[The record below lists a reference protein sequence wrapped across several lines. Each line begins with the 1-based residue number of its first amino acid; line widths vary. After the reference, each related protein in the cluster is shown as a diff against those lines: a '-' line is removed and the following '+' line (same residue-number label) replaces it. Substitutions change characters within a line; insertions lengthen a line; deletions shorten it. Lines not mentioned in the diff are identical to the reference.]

1 MTVPPVTTTADRLPH
16 ALDAPEVAERL
27 DGRRPAVFLDYDG
40 VLTPIVPRPEDAI
53 MSDDMRGIVRA
64 LAQRCSV
71 CVVSG
76 RDRAVVSELMGV
88 DDLIVAGSHGF
99 DIYDPARGP
108 IVHEASQGWEG
119 LVAEVTERVRAA
131 ADDIPGTLVEPKHAS
146 VALHDR
152 HVADA
157 DRPRVAA
164 LVEAVLAEHPGEL
177 RVTPGK
183 FVHEIPAEDRLEQGQ
198 GRRAPPGRPR
208 PRPPR
213 ARWSTQCPDL
223 PRRRRHRRGRLPCA
237 RRPRRRRAPGGR
249 RHPRDR
255 PGGRPVPRHVGHR
268 RPGHGRRGR
277 PLPRRPGPMSPTSE
291 TIPMITPLPAPGVR
305 RRS

>member
-1 MTVPPVTTTADRLPH
+1 VTVPDDDGRSPLRSTSAVTTTADRLPH
-16 ALDAPEVAERL
+16 ALDAPEIAERL

-64 LAQRCSV
+64 LAHRCPV

-131 ADDIPGTLVEPKHAS
+131 AEDIPGTLVEPKHAS

-152 HVADA
+152 HVADD
-157 DRPRVAA
+157 DRARVTA

-183 FVHEIPAEDRLEQGQ
+183 FVHEIQPKIDWNKGKAVEHLLGVLDLDHSDVIPIYLGDDVTDEDAFRALAARAE
-198 GRRAPPGRPR
+198 
-208 PRPPR
+208 
-213 ARWSTQCPDL
+213 
-223 PRRRRHRRGRLPCA
+223 
-237 RRPRRRRAPGGR
+237 
-249 RHPRDR
+249 
-255 PGGRPVPRHVGHR
+255 
-268 RPGHGRRGR
+268 
-277 PLPRRPGPMSPTSE
+277 
-291 TIPMITPLPAPGVR
+291 PGVGILVIDEADAPDR
-305 RRS
+305 ETSATAALATVDEVGRFLDGLAR

>member
-1 MTVPPVTTTADRLPH
+1 VTVSDDNGRAPLRSVSGATTTADRLPH

-27 DGRRPAVFLDYDG
+27 HGRRPAVFLDYDG

-53 MSDDMRGIVRA
+53 MSDDMRDIVRA

-157 DRPRVAA
+157 DRPRVTA

-183 FVHEIPAEDRLEQGQ
+183 FVHEIQPKIDWNKGKAVEHLLDVLDLDHPG
-198 GRRAPPGRPR
+198 PDGRPSV
-208 PRPPR
+208 PIYLGDDVTDEDAFR
-213 ARWSTQCPDL
+213 AL
-223 PRRRRHRRGRLPCA
+223 VA
-237 RRPRRRRAPGGR
+237 RA
-249 RHPRDR
+249 DA
-255 PGGRPVPRHVGHR
+255 GRPAGIGILVIDPEDAPSRETSATAVLATVDEVGR
-268 RPGHGRRGR
+268 FLDGLAR
-277 PLPRRPGPMSPTSE
+277 
-291 TIPMITPLPAPGVR
+291 
-305 RRS
+305 